1 MRLALGLG
9 LAALLA
15 LAPAASAQGPALA
28 PGEVLLELSSF
39 GRARTAPDRLEVE
52 GSLYASG
59 DTAEAAR
66 RDIDA
71 LIRRLRGQLRA
82 LGLSDADIS
91 IGDPV
96 QNPEYQ
102 SADGYNTMGMLESN
116 SFDVIEQGSGS
127 RYSYTASLTVRTR
140 NVALAPRIEQV
151 LSGASVLLVDGARYT
166 LSDPVAA
173 RRAARADAIARARAQ
188 ADDYAAGLNMRVARL
203 VRISER
209 SGPSFMEMMM
219 GGISGGDAGMAALQ
233 REMVENPDS
242 AEGVNTIAF
251 LGVDFALAPR

>member
-1 MRLALGLG
+1 LG

-15 LAPAASAQGPALA
+15 LAPAASAQGPSLA
-28 PGEVLLELSSF
+28 PGEVLLELSAV
-39 GRARTAPDRLEVE
+39 GRNRTVPDQLEME
-52 GSLYASG
+52 ASLYVNG
-59 DTAEAAR
+59 DDAVAAR

-71 LIRRLRGQLRA
+71 LIRRVRA
-82 LGLSDADIS
+82 ALGGIGLSDAEI
-91 IGDPV
+91 IIADPV
-96 QNPEYQ
+96 AGPDYQ
-102 SADGYNTMGMLESN
+102 SADGYNMSMAETN
-116 SFDVIEQGSGS
+116 AVAFDVVEEPSAP
-127 RYSYTASLTVRTR
+127 RYSFTAPLRVRTR

-151 LSGASVLLVDGARYT
+151 LSEASVLLVDGARYS

-173 RRAARADAIARARAQ
+173 HRAARANAIARARVQ
-188 ADDYAAGLNMRVARL
+188 AEDYAAGLNMRVVRL

-219 GGISGGDAGMAALQ
+219 GGLSGGESGIVALQ
-233 REMVENPDS
+233 REMMENPDS

>member
-1 MRLALGLG
+1 
-9 LAALLA
+9 
-15 LAPAASAQGPALA
+15 
-28 PGEVLLELSSF
+28 
-39 GRARTAPDRLEVE
+39 
-52 GSLYASG
+52 
-59 DTAEAAR
+59 
-66 RDIDA
+66 
-71 LIRRLRGQLRA
+71 
-82 LGLSDADIS
+82 
-91 IGDPV
+91 
-96 QNPEYQ
+96 
-102 SADGYNTMGMLESN
+102 
-116 SFDVIEQGSGS
+116 
-127 RYSYTASLTVRTR
+127 
-140 NVALAPRIEQV
+140 
-151 LSGASVLLVDGARYT
+151 VLLVDGARYT